1 MGFYMWT
8 FSENDLDVHKL
19 IILNFYVFSSRNKY
33 LKMDSELSETRRV
46 ETLNLG
52 ELLYSVEIGTRILI
66 RKLEKL
72 IKKCVNLKFNVLFN
86 QVCINEKLLPKY
98 LYMYLYIIKCYIMH
112 DIYICSCVCVY
123 LHAT

>member
-1 MGFYMWT
+1 
-8 FSENDLDVHKL
+8 
-19 IILNFYVFSSRNKY
+19 
-33 LKMDSELSETRRV
+33 MDSELSETRRV

-98 LYMYLYIIKCYIMH
+98 T
-112 DIYICSCVCVY
+112 SW
-123 LHAT
+123 

>member
-1 MGFYMWT
+1 
-8 FSENDLDVHKL
+8 
-19 IILNFYVFSSRNKY
+19 
-33 LKMDSELSETRRV
+33 MDSELSETRRV

-86 QVCINEKLLPKY
+86 QVCI
-98 LYMYLYIIKCYIMH
+98 YI
-112 DIYICSCVCVY
+112 
-123 LHAT
+123 

>member
-1 MGFYMWT
+1 
-8 FSENDLDVHKL
+8 
-19 IILNFYVFSSRNKY
+19 
-33 LKMDSELSETRRV
+33 MDSDLSETRRV

-98 LYMYLYIIKCYIMH
+98 TNIYIYLYTLLNKFIIVIN
-112 DIYICSCVCVY
+112 
-123 LHAT
+123 

>member
-1 MGFYMWT
+1 
-8 FSENDLDVHKL
+8 
-19 IILNFYVFSSRNKY
+19 
-33 LKMDSELSETRRV
+33 MDSELSETRRV

-98 LYMYLYIIKCYIMH
+98 IYMC
-112 DIYICSCVCVY
+112 
-123 LHAT
+123 T

>member
-1 MGFYMWT
+1 
-8 FSENDLDVHKL
+8 
-19 IILNFYVFSSRNKY
+19 
-33 LKMDSELSETRRV
+33 MDSELSETRRV

-72 IKKCVNLKFNVLFN
+72 IKKCVNLKFNLLFN

-98 LYMYLYIIKCYIMH
+98 
-112 DIYICSCVCVY
+112 IYI
-123 LHAT
+123 

>member
-1 MGFYMWT
+1 
-8 FSENDLDVHKL
+8 
-19 IILNFYVFSSRNKY
+19 
-33 LKMDSELSETRRV
+33 MDSELSETRRV

-98 LYMYLYIIKCYIMH
+98 
-112 DIYICSCVCVY
+112 IYI
-123 LHAT
+123 HACMYFL